1 MPFTSRF
8 SRRRR
13 FRRRP
18 TYRSRRKPFFNKQ
31 LRMRQGLARH
41 TFWCVGT
48 GGIRVDSLVGPPPT
62 TMIGTVNWNL
72 GINNVIQNTTF
83 NQYASIYSEWRCLK
97 MIIQFYPSYVGSET
111 TRNNQYIRG
120 NTCTYVDTPP
130 VSIGELPPGSM
141 NQILRNTSAIVID
154 PRRYGH
160 KRWINRPRTGYD
172 EWGKIERGQGG
183 GFAITPDS
191 WTTEIKMYG
200 DGYANDVYPPP
211 SATNPQPQPPPVE
224 QLQKYNVFFFK
235 VMWKIQYRSRYGE

>member
-1 MPFTSRF
+1 MPFVSRF

-13 FRRRP
+13 YRRRP
-18 TYRSRRKPFFNKQ
+18 TNRRRRPFFNKM

-48 GGIRVDSLVGPPPT
+48 GGIRVDTLDGPAQD
-62 TMIGTVNWNL
+62 MIGTINWNL
-72 GINNVIQNTTF
+72 GINNVIQNVTF

-97 MIIQFYPSYVGSET
+97 MIVQFFPAYVGSET
-111 TRNNQYIRG
+111 TRNNQYMRG
-120 NTCTYVDTPP
+120 NTCTFIDTPP
-130 VSIGELPPGSM
+130 VSIGELPAGSM
-141 NQILRNTSAIVID
+141 NQILRNTSAMIID

-172 EWGKIERGQGG
+172 DWGKIERGQGG

-200 DGYANDVYPPP
+200 DGYPNDVTPPP
-211 SATNPQPQPPPVE
+211 SNGQNPPPPE